1 MKNQDEDSQTQTHD
15 QYPFVGIYKKL
26 LPFKKDYALLGK

>member
-1 MKNQDEDSQTQTHD
+1 MKNQDEDSQTQTHR

-26 LPFKKDYALLGK
+26 LLFKIYYALFSK